1 MSIIVS
7 VAPNGGRFSKLDHP
21 RLPLS
26 IAELAQ
32 EARACSAAGARL
44 MHFHVRGTRGEHS
57 LDAGLYREA
66 LREIEPHAGGMI
78 LQISSESRGVGKNS
92 SQKLGKNSSQN
103 SSQKFGKSLAKSS
116 DDVLYSPHQQAR
128 CIFASDCRAASVSFR
143 EICSEGFA
151 FAQSFYAEAA
161 ARGIHLQHILYS
173 ASEAESF
180 QRALSTGVVVSASG
194 HRLCVLFVFGRDA
207 TCGASDS
214 ASFAAFIASC
224 LQPFES
230 LDNASLDKPL
240 PLWFSCAFGKQ
251 EQARLLQASL
261 LQPSRKRDDSSRVER
276 GSRLSIESGVRLGFE
291 NNLYAS
297 QGEPEGEPEGDLDG
311 ELAETN
317 AAQVLSF
324 ARTAEAHGI
333 TLATQEQTNAQLGL
347 T

>member
-21 RLPLS
+21 SLPLS

-66 LREIEPHAGGMI
+66 LREIEPQAGGMI
-78 LQISSESRGVGKNS
+78 LQISSESRGVGK
-92 SQKLGKNSSQN
+92 
-103 SSQKFGKSLAKSS
+103 SLVNSS
-116 DDVLYSPHQQAR
+116 DDVLYSPHQQAQ
-128 CIFASDCRAASVSFR
+128 CIFASNCRAASVSFR

-180 QRALSTGVVVSASG
+180 QRALSTGVVVNASG

-214 ASFAAFIASC
+214 ASFAAFITSC

-230 LDNASLDKPL
+230 LDYESLEQTL

-261 LQPSRKRDDSSRVER
+261 LQPSRKGDDSSRVEL

-291 NNLYAS
+291 NNLYAPE
-297 QGEPEGEPEGDLDG
+297 GELEGEPEGDLDG

>member
-92 SQKLGKNSSQN
+92 SQSSAQKL
-103 SSQKFGKSLAKSS
+103 GKSLAKSS

-291 NNLYAS
+291 NNLYA
-297 QGEPEGEPEGDLDG
+297 PEGELEGDLDG